1 MNIFTVVATSELPD
15 IAREI
20 LGELDYREH
29 PWKADRAPAELACL
43 LRDADAAITLVGDRI
58 DEALLRSCPSLKVV
72 SNFAVGHDNV
82 DLEAAARR
90 GIWVTNTPGV
100 LTDATADLTLAL
112 ILATTRRIVEGH
124 AIMMADRFPGL
135 QPLYMLGS
143 GLQGKTLG
151 VIGLGRIGLA
161 VAERAVAFGMNV
173 IFTTRSAETKAQSRF
188 ERVSFEELLVRGDI
202 ISIHCPLTPETH
214 RLFDAATLAS
224 MKARAYLINTSRG
237 AVVDEEALAEALR
250 SGRLAGAGL
259 DVFENEPHAHPA
271 LLSLPNVVLVPHV
284 GSATVEART
293 EMARLAALNV
303 LRVLE
308 GERPLHA
315 VVEPVIGDR

>member
-1 MNIFTVVATSELPD
+1 MIERSKVVATSELPR
-15 IAREI
+15 IAGEI
-20 LGELDYREH
+20 LRDFDFREH
-29 PWKADRAPAELACL
+29 PWKADRSPSELAGL
-43 LRDADAAITLVGDRI
+43 LRNAAAAITLVGDRI
-58 DEALLRSCPSLKVV
+58 DEELLDACPSLKVV

-82 DLEAAARR
+82 DLDAAARR

-124 AIMMADRFPGL
+124 AIMMANRFPGL
-135 QPLYMLGS
+135 QPLYMLGT

-151 VIGLGRIGLA
+151 IIGLGRIGMA
-161 VAERAVAFGMNV
+161 VAARAVAFGMTV
-173 IFTTRSAETKAQSRF
+173 IFTTRSAGAKAQSQF
-188 ERVSFEELLVRGDI
+188 ERVSFEELLVRSDI

-214 RLFDAATLAS
+214 RLFDPATLAS
-224 MKARAYLINTSRG
+224 MKEGAYLINTSRG
-237 AVVDEEALAEALR
+237 AVVDEEALAGALR

-259 DVFENEPHAHPA
+259 DVFENEPHAHPD

-284 GSATVEART
+284 GSATLEART

-303 LRVLE
+303 LQVLK
-308 GERPLHA
+308 GERPLHT
-315 VVEPVIGDR
+315 VVEPE